1 MKKSHFLILSLTITL
16 MYWILDAYT
25 NVSLYNTSPS
35 DELFL
40 KSTHILPA
48 VKIITAFLIFTL
60 TLIPLF
66 YFKRGTKE
74 SAPLEEMDI
83 LQQVSELLFSSLS
96 TKINI
101 VKSLEKLEETFNL
114 DSAILFLYHKDTLT
128 LYHENTFIKT
138 FFRTKELYPFRTN
151 ESISEVEKLA
161 GTCFLEKREFSKDT
175 LKLGDTRY
183 VHFSFI
189 LKEEKS
195 NKALGSLMLVCKN
208 EKQLAKHLG
217 TVQKIAQMFTF
228 ALSLVAKKETLA
240 MINTQNTPENN
251 SYDKML
257 GIMNNIKLQEHIDHE
272 VNRYKRYHTE
282 LTLMI
287 FEINTLKNL
296 TNVFPSEVITNLKK
310 DFIQIIK
317 RNIRDTDVFSKWT
330 NDQFALLLPD
340 VDFRAGQGVAKKIQA
355 LLEDQKFTRVGKI
368 SCSFGITSVSPKD
381 TAGTFRARCESALAL
396 ANSREGNAIEVKL
409 LV

>member
-1 MKKSHFLILSLTITL
+1 

-25 NVSLYNTSPS
+25 NVSLYNTSLS

-40 KSTHILPA
+40 KSPHALPA
-48 VKIITAFLIFTL
+48 VKIMTAFLIFTL

-66 YFKRGTKE
+66 YFKKE
-74 SAPLEEMDI
+74 TNAPSLDEIDI
-83 LQQVSELLFSSLS
+83 LQQTSELLFSSLA

-101 VKSLEKLEETFNL
+101 VKSLEKLEEIFGL

-138 FFRTKELYPFRTN
+138 FFRTKEIYPFRTN

-175 LKLGDTRY
+175 LKLGNTRN
-183 VHFSFI
+183 VLFSFI
-189 LKEEKS
+189 LKEERS
-195 NKALGSLMLVCKN
+195 NKPLGSLMLVCKN
-208 EKQLAKHLG
+208 EKQLATHLG

-310 DFIQIIK
+310 DFIQIVK
-317 RNIRDTDVFSKWT
+317 RNIRDTDILSKWT

-340 VDFRAGQGVAKKIQA
+340 VDFRAGQGVARKIQA

>member
-1 MKKSHFLILSLTITL
+1 MKKSHFFILSLTITL
-16 MYWILDAYT
+16 VYWILDAYT
-25 NVSLYNTSPS
+25 NVSLYNTSLN

-40 KSTHILPA
+40 KSTHVLPA

-66 YFKRGTKE
+66 YSQKGTKE
-74 SAPLEEMDI
+74 SAPLEEMDT
-83 LQQVSELLFSSLS
+83 LQQISELLFSSLS

-101 VKSLEKLEETFNL
+101 IKSLEKLEETFGL
-114 DSAILFLYHKDTLT
+114 DAAILFLYHKDTLS

-151 ESISEVEKLA
+151 DAISEVEKLA
-161 GTCFLEKREFSKDT
+161 GTCFLEKRDFSKDT
-175 LKLGDTRY
+175 LKLGDTRR
-183 VHFSFI
+183 VLFSFI

-195 NKALGSLMLVCKN
+195 NKALGNLMLVCKH
-208 EKQLAKHLG
+208 EKQLTNHLG
-217 TVQKIAQMFTF
+217 TVEKIAQMFTF
-228 ALSLVAKKETLA
+228 TLSLVAKKETLA

-257 GIMNNIKLQEHIDHE
+257 GIMNNTKMQEHIDHE

-317 RNIRDTDVFSKWT
+317 RNIRDTDILSKWT

-340 VDFRAGQGVAKKIQA
+340 VDFRSGQGVAKKIQA
-355 LLEDQKFTRVGKI
+355 LLEEHKFTRVGKI

>member
-1 MKKSHFLILSLTITL
+1 

-25 NVSLYNTSPS
+25 NVSLYNTSLS

-40 KSTHILPA
+40 KSIHVLPA
-48 VKIITAFLIFTL
+48 VKIMTAFLIFTL

-66 YFKRGTKE
+66 YFQKE
-74 SAPLEEMDI
+74 TNELPLGEIDI
-83 LQQVSELLFSSLS
+83 LQQTSELLFSSLS

-101 VKSLEKLEETFNL
+101 VKSLEKLEEIFGL
-114 DSAILFLYHKDTLT
+114 DSAILFLYHKDTLS

-138 FFRTKELYPFRTN
+138 FFRTKELYPFRAN

-175 LKLGDTRY
+175 LKLGNTRN
-183 VHFSFI
+183 VLFSFI

-208 EKQLAKHLG
+208 EKQLANHLG

-228 ALSLVAKKETLA
+228 VLSLIAKKETLA
-240 MINTQNTPENN
+240 MINTQNAPENN

-296 TNVFPSEVITNLKK
+296 TNVFPSEVIINLKK
-310 DFIQIIK
+310 DFIQMIK
-317 RNIRDTDVFSKWT
+317 RSIRDTDIFSKWT

-340 VDFRAGQGVAKKIQA
+340 VDFRSAQGVAKKIQA
-355 LLEDQKFTRVGKI
+355 LLEDHKFARVGKI

-396 ANSREGNAIEVKL
+396 ANSRESSAIEVKL

>member
-1 MKKSHFLILSLTITL
+1 MKKSHFFILSFTITL
-16 MYWILDAYT
+16 TYWILDAYT
-25 NVSLYNTSPS
+25 NVSLYNTSFG

-40 KSTHILPA
+40 KSLHTLPA
-48 VKIITAFLIFTL
+48 IKIITAFLIFSL

-66 YFKRGTKE
+66 YLKKE
-74 SAPLEEMDI
+74 ANTTSLDELDI
-83 LQQVSELLFSSLS
+83 LQEIAELLFSSLS
-96 TKINI
+96 TKVNV
-101 VKSLEKLEETFNL
+101 VKSLEKLEETFGL
-114 DSAILFLYHKDTLT
+114 DSAILFLYQKDTLS

-138 FFRTKELYPFRTN
+138 FFRTKELYPFRSD

-175 LKLGDTRY
+175 LKLNGTNH
-183 VHFSFI
+183 VLFSFI
-189 LKEEKS
+189 LKEERTD
-195 NKALGSLMLVCKN
+195 KALGNLMLVCKN
-208 EKQLAKHLG
+208 ENQLTSHLV
-217 TVQKIAQMFTF
+217 TIQKIVQMFIFT
-228 ALSLVAKKETLA
+228 LSLISKKELLT
-240 MINTQNTPENN
+240 MINTQNAPENN
-251 SYDKML
+251 SFDKML

-296 TNVFPSEVITNLKK
+296 TNIFPAEVISNLKK

-317 RNIRDTDVFSKWT
+317 RNIRDTDIFSKWT

-355 LLEDQKFTRVGKI
+355 LLEEHKFTRVGKI
-368 SCSFGITSVSPKD
+368 SCSYGITSISPKD
-381 TAGTFRARCESALAL
+381 TAGTFRSRCESALAL